1 MKKWVPNHL
10 MNRLPSRGQPVGR
23 QPPPPEPIWF
33 PQAVEVGC
41 GSIDANQSGPG
52 IVSTITTGYSKQS
65 PEFTGAVLVASGEDG
80 PLPEAPT

>member
-1 MKKWVPNHL
+1 MNHL
-10 MNRLPSRGQPVGR
+10 MNRRQSRMQPVGR
-23 QPPPPEPIWF
+23 QPPPEPAWF
-33 PQAVEVGC
+33 PWPDVGC

-52 IVSTITTGYSKQS
+52 IVSSITTGYSEQS